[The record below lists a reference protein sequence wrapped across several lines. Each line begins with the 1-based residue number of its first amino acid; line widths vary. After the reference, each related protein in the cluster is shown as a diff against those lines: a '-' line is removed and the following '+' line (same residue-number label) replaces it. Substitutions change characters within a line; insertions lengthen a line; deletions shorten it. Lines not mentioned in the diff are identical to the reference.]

1 MVCILFPH
9 FLMSKNVFSSVFSLI
24 ILAFCMVSIQERVM
38 MARVQYT
45 IFVTLLQEFK
55 SKTMF
60 LGKDFIPL

>member
-1 MVCILFPH
+1 
-9 FLMSKNVFSSVFSLI
+9 
-24 ILAFCMVSIQERVM
+24 MVSIQERVM